1 MFFFFRKSTVVL
13 DCFTDNNYLHD
24 FLPIDYGHKFYPD
37 WWKQL
42 PKDFVSK
49 KSPTQLKLNTM
60 KSCRG
65 LISYYQNSAVI
76 PLWSDY
82 NIKIGSLKT
91 PKVMFESAS
100 QYKGVFHEPE
110 QWGNYLPSTK
120 YGHLKLDCPWFIR
133 EKEGIQFSFSQPF
146 YNNLNPTEYLF
157 CPGIVDYKYQNSG
170 NLNIM
175 FDFRD
180 DERIIELRAGEP
192 AAMII
197 PLTERTLKI
206 KTHLVSPQEL
216 NNMNPKPIT
225 FNHHYQFVKK
235 AMDKKEAKCP
245 FGFGK

>member
-1 MFFFFRKSTVVL
+1 
-13 DCFTDNNYLHD
+13 
-24 FLPIDYGHKFYPD
+24 
-37 WWKQL
+37 
-42 PKDFVSK
+42 
-49 KSPTQLKLNTM
+49 
-60 KSCRG
+60 
-65 LISYYQNSAVI
+65 
-76 PLWSDY
+76 
-82 NIKIGSLKT
+82 
-91 PKVMFESAS
+91 
-100 QYKGVFHEPE
+100 
-110 QWGNYLPSTK
+110 
-120 YGHLKLDCPWFIR
+120 
-133 EKEGIQFSFSQPF
+133 
-146 YNNLNPTEYLF
+146 
-157 CPGIVDYKYQNSG
+157 
-170 NLNIM
+170 M